1 MILRFTIRLAIIN
14 QQQWHVDQFNVKK
27 NLTSYC
33 SSLCVCVYDV
43 LNDGRKNEAD
53 LIHDLVKEVL
63 SILNQTQL
71 LHVAKHPVGLDSQ
84 LRAIQELAS
93 NVVSD
98 GVNMVGIHG
107 MGGIGKTTLAKA
119 LYNKIS
125 YQFEAACFLSNV
137 REASEKFND
146 LVQLQEKLLN
156 EILRDN
162 AWKVGNVHKGKNIIR
177 DRLCSKK
184 VLIVLDDVDK
194 DEQLDALVGG
204 RDWFGRGSNIIA
216 TTRDRH
222 LLEKHSFDKLH
233 PIQLLDPNE
242 SLELFSLHAF
252 KQNHPSSNY
261 VDLSKFAVSYCKGL
275 PLALVILGSLL
286 HKRERIIW
294 KSKLDELGNSLEA
307 GVEAVFQISFKGLHD
322 RVKEIFLDISCF
334 FVGEDVNYSKDV
346 LKACDLNPDYGIVI
360 LVDLSLVTVE
370 DGKIQMHDLIQQMG
384 RTIVRHESSEPGK
397 RSRLW
402 EAEGAIKMLQEKS
415 VSNLSQYLYLLISKR
430 HCVKNV
436 KVT

>member
-1 MILRFTIRLAIIN
+1 MKSKGQIVLPVFYKADPSEVRKQTGGFGEALAKHEANQLMTNKIQSWKEALTTAAAFGILQLGLRSDLQLLIN
-14 QQQWHVDQFNVKK
+14 N
-27 NLTSYC
+27 NGT
-33 SSLCVCVYDV
+33 
-43 LNDGRKNEAD
+43 KNEAD

-107 MGGIGKTTLAKA
+107 MGGIIGKTTLAKA

-125 YQFEAACFLSNV
+125 YHFEAACFLSNV

-146 LVQLQEKLLN
+146 LVQLQEKLMN

-204 RDWFGRGSNIIA
+204 RDRFGRGSNIIA

-222 LLEKHSFDKLH
+222 LLKKHSLDKLH

-275 PLALVILGSLL
+275 PLGLVILGSLL

-294 KSKLDELGNSLEA
+294 KSKLGELENSLEA
-307 GVEAVFQISFKGLHD
+307 GVEATSKAVKTLKGYQV
-322 RVKEIFLDISCF
+322 RVSSAFESRFLP
-334 FVGEDVNYSKDV
+334 
-346 LKACDLNPDYGIVI
+346 KA
-360 LVDLSLVTVE
+360 
-370 DGKIQMHDLIQQMG
+370 
-384 RTIVRHESSEPGK
+384 
-397 RSRLW
+397 
-402 EAEGAIKMLQEKS
+402 
-415 VSNLSQYLYLLISKR
+415 
-430 HCVKNV
+430 
-436 KVT
+436 